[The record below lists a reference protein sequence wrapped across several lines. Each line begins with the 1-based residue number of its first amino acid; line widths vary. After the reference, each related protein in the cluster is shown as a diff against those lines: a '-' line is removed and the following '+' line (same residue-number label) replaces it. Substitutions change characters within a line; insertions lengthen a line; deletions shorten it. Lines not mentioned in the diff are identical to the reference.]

1 MGTFNLDRVLSPKSV
16 AVIGASD
23 KAGSVGFALAK
34 NFLGGDFEGKVYL
47 VNVRSQ
53 TILGQ
58 KTVPTIGDVPETVDL
73 AMIATPAATVPDM
86 VEQCARAGVKGVV
99 VLSAGFKETGAA
111 GKALEDEI
119 LERARPHGLRVI
131 GPNCLG
137 IIRPRL
143 HLNATF
149 LEAMPKPGNVAFLS
163 QSGALGSAIL
173 DVAIHENVGFS
184 NFVSVGSMIDVD
196 FGDLIDYFGGDPST
210 RSILMY
216 IEGITDAR
224 KFMSAARHFART
236 KPIVVVKAGRF
247 SESARA
253 VASHTGSLSGED
265 QIYDAAFKRAG
276 VVRVDEI
283 ADLFNAAEV
292 LSTQPLPK
300 GPRLAII
307 TNAGGPGIMTT
318 DALIARGGKIA
329 ELSPNTFETLNRA
342 LPSFWS
348 HGNPIDV
355 IGDAGPERYR
365 VALAACLDDDNVDGI
380 LLLHT
385 TQAISSPLEIAQTI
399 VDVVKGRA
407 YQNKTILTSFMG
419 RSGVDEANGVLTA
432 NNIPAYPSPEQ
443 AVKTYLTMYQYRRN
457 IELLYETPEEL
468 PVYATSPK
476 RPITVLLR
484 NAAKEGRDVLTEEE
498 AKRLLK
504 YYNFPVVPTVAARS
518 AEEAVARARGIGFPV
533 VLKILSPDIVHK
545 SEAGGVL
552 LNVGTEEEV
561 RQGYATL
568 TERAQAYRPGA
579 RITGVT
585 VQPMVRKHGY
595 ELIIGG
601 KTDPLFGPVILFGMG
616 GVGVELFKDV
626 AVGLPPLTT
635 TLIRRMF
642 EETKVY
648 ELLKGYRNQPGANLE
663 LLERTMLLFSQLLVD
678 FPQIREIDINPLLLD
693 ENDVHIL
700 DARVAIDR
708 DAAVRQHEPHAHLVI
723 SPYPKKYEARWT
735 MRSGQEVLLRP
746 IKPED
751 EPLWLEMFKGFS
763 EESIRYRFFQVIK
776 DTPHEVRV
784 RYCNID
790 YDREIAIVAE
800 LVDGGKKRFLGVCRV
815 SLEPDRKSGE
825 LAIIVTDEYQGAG
838 LGTKMVD
845 YALEVAAD
853 MNVETVY
860 SFMLPDNYRAQALMR
875 KMGFELEDLEDGTV
889 RASVDL
895 TEGPEAGRPAEPKG
909 PPSSN
914 GSEPSPNGLPKLP
927 ENGESAPA
935 SALRPMT
942 DRPAG
947 TSH

>member
-1 MGTFNLDRVLSPKSV
+1 MGTFNLDRILNPKSV
-16 AVIGASD
+16 AIIGASD
-23 KAGSVGFALAK
+23 KPGSVGLALSK
-34 NFLGGDFEGKVYL
+34 NFLTGEFEGKVFL
-47 VNVRSQ
+47 VNVRDE

-58 KTVPTIGDVPETVDL
+58 RTLPSIGDVPMPVDL
-73 AMIATPAATVPDM
+73 AIVATPAATVPDA
-86 VEQCARAGVKGVV
+86 VEACGRAGVKGVV
-99 VLSAGFKETGAA
+99 VLSAGFKETGPA

-119 LERARPHGLRVI
+119 LERSRPYGLRVI

-137 IIRPRL
+137 ILRPRL

-149 LEAMPKPGNVAFLS
+149 LDAMPKPGNVAFLS

-173 DVAIHENVGFS
+173 DEAIHENVGFS

-196 FGDLIDYFGGDPST
+196 FGDLIDYFGSDPST

-247 SESARA
+247 TESARA

-265 QIYDAAFKRAG
+265 QVYDAAFKRAG
-276 VVRVDEI
+276 IVRVDEI

-329 ELSPNTFETLNRA
+329 PLSPKTFEALNRA
-342 LPSFWS
+342 LPPFWS
-348 HGNPIDV
+348 RGNPIDV

-365 VALAACLDDDNVDGI
+365 AALTACLDDDDIDGI

-385 TQAISSPLEIAQTI
+385 TQAISSPMEIARTI
-399 VDVVKGRA
+399 VDVVKDRA
-407 YQNKTILTSFMG
+407 YPSKTILTSFMG

-443 AVKTYLTMYQYRRN
+443 AVKTYMTMYQYRRN

-468 PVYATSPK
+468 PVNATAPK

-484 NAAKEGRDVLTEEE
+484 NAAKEGREVLTEEE

-552 LNVGTEEEV
+552 LNVGTEDEV
-561 RQGYATL
+561 REGYATL
-568 TERAQAYRPGA
+568 TEKAQAYRPGA

-585 VQPMVRKHGY
+585 VQPMVRTHGY
-595 ELIIGG
+595 ELILGG

-635 TLIRRMF
+635 TLIRRML

-693 ENDVHIL
+693 EHEVRIL

-723 SPYPKKYEARWT
+723 SPYPKKYESRWT
-735 MRSGQEVLLRP
+735 MRNGQEVLLRP

-751 EPLWLEMFKGFS
+751 EPFWLDMFKGFS

-800 LVDGGKKRFLGVCRV
+800 LAEGGIRKFLGVCRV
-815 SLEPDRKSGE
+815 SLEPDGKSGE

-838 LGTKMVD
+838 LGSKMVD
-845 YALEVAAD
+845 HALEVAAD
-853 MNVETVY
+853 MNVENVY

-895 TEGPEAGRPAEPKG
+895 TERPEGG
-909 PPSSN
+909 PSSEPPGPTGPN
-914 GSEPSPNGLPKLP
+914 GSEPSPHEVPKLL
-927 ENGESAPA
+927 ENEESTPG
-935 SALRPMT
+935 SVLRT
-942 DRPAG
+942 GTERPAG